1 MAEPSQPD
9 PPALETAPGPEAAI
23 DRTVETA
30 EARLVRDVRWRLVAW
45 SGGTTLLV
53 LLVLGTALYSAVS
66 NSLAATGTQLLEAR
80 VGEMRRF
87 LDREPGGEP
96 HAPTGFI
103 FGGGGS
109 GTFALLI
116 DPQDRTLGPRE
127 LVVPAG
133 LPDRGGVQGARASGR
148 DVRTAT
154 VSEVPIRI
162 LSERIDSPAGSLV
175 VQVIGDRTAEVRTLN
190 AVVAVLVGGG
200 LLAVLAAAG
209 VGAVYAGRALVPIR
223 GSLAAQRAA
232 LRRQRDF
239 AADASHELRTP
250 LTVIRNSVELLR
262 RHRGDAATTAESLDD
277 IEAEVIHLTALVDD
291 LLLLA
296 RSDSGALSLAHQPLA
311 LDEVAA
317 DAAAG
322 LATAAAERGVGI
334 DVDARPAPVE
344 GDPVRLRQLVVILLD
359 NALRHSPTGGR
370 VRLAVASESGRATL
384 TVDDDGPGVR
394 DEDLPKIFERFWQAP
409 GSPSGGTGL
418 GLAIASWIVR
428 GHDGSLE
435 VSNRPAGGARFR
447 VSLPARG
454 EARGEARGGDARGRA
469 AGEPG

>member
-1 MAEPSQPD
+1 MAEPGSPD
-9 PPALETAPGPEAAI
+9 APGPDAPLGAEAAI
-23 DRTVETA
+23 DRSVETA
-30 EARLVRDVRWRLVAW
+30 EAKLVRDVRWRLVAW

-53 LLVLGTALYSAVS
+53 LLVLGIALYSAVS
-66 NSLAATGTQLLEAR
+66 NSIAATGTQLLEAR

-87 LDREPGGEP
+87 FDREPGGEP
-96 HAPTGFI
+96 HAPTGFV

-133 LPDRGGVQGARASGR
+133 LPDRDGVQQARTSGR

-162 LSERIDSPAGSLV
+162 LSERIDTTFGSIV
-175 VQVIGDRTAEVRTLN
+175 VQVVGDRTAEVRTLN
-190 AVVAVLVGGG
+190 VVLAVLIGGG

-223 GSLAAQRAA
+223 GSLAAQRTA

-262 RHRGDAATTAESLDD
+262 RGRGDAAATKESLDD

-296 RSDSGALSLAHQPLA
+296 RSDSGALSLARQPLA

-317 DAAAG
+317 DAAAS
-322 LATAAAERGVGI
+322 LAKAAAEHGVSI
-334 DVDARPAPVE
+334 AVDAHPALAE
-344 GDPVRLRQLVVILLD
+344 GDPVRLRQVVVILLD
-359 NALRHSPTGGR
+359 NALRHSQSGGS
-370 VRLAVASESGRATL
+370 VRLAVASEGGRATV

-394 DEDLPKIFERFWQAP
+394 DEDLPKIFERVWQAP
-409 GSPSGGTGL
+409 GSPAGGTGL

-428 GHDGSLE
+428 GHDGTLD
-435 VSNRPAGGARFR
+435 VSNRPEGGARFR
-447 VSLPARG
+447 VSLPGR
-454 EARGEARGGDARGRA
+454 RDAT
-469 AGEPG
+469 